1 MKLKKRN
8 TSKKGIIIKLLVLS
22 LYIAW
27 LVVYFQ
33 WGVDSVYLSLLE
45 RNNIE
50 HQQLASRIDSARKE
64 IANMPNL
71 VGEREQQFAHV
82 QQLLVMEQGEM
93 PSVLNINHLIRT
105 VVEVADR
112 CQVEAIP
119 LRTTPPESQ
128 IINEYHYSRRH
139 IFLTVKGDFQNI
151 AKFVDNL
158 DGKDISTATVTNIVL
173 QRGDTDSD
181 NLTIQND
188 ATSVSGTLELVIYTR
203 SLD

>member
-50 HQQLASRIDSARKE
+50 HQQLASRIESARKE
-64 IANMPNL
+64 IASIPNL
-71 VGEREQQFAHV
+71 IGEREQQFAHA
-82 QQLLVMEQGEM
+82 QQLLAIEQDEM

-105 VVEVADR
+105 IVEVADQ

-119 LRTTPPESQ
+119 LRTTSPESQ
-128 IINEYHYSRRH
+128 IINEYHYSRQH

-158 DGKDISTATVTNIVL
+158 DGKDISTATVTDIFL
-173 QRGDTDSD
+173 QRSDNDSD

-188 ATSVSGTLELVIYTR
+188 AASVSGTLELIIYTR